1 MNASE
6 ALQAPAAEPIDAT
19 VPSVETRGLRK
30 VYGDKVAVA
39 DLTIQVEP
47 GEVFGF
53 LGPNGA
59 GKSTSIKMLV
69 GLVHPSAGSA
79 RLLGR
84 PLGDRRARKRIGYLP
99 ELFRF
104 HDWLTGEEFLDLHG
118 QLYGMSRPARR
129 ARIPEVLELVGLAEA
144 GRQKI
149 RTYSKGMQQRVGLA
163 QSLINEPEL
172 VFLDEPTSALD
183 PLGRRDVRAIIGRLK
198 AAGTTVFLNSH
209 LLTEVETTCDRV
221 AIISHG
227 RVAAVGSVVEL
238 LRQELTVELRLG
250 RLDADSLA
258 ALRQVIAVEHV
269 GEGDPVQVV
278 VHAPDEAA
286 IARAVDRLVQRGVA
300 VYGVTPERRT
310 LEEVFLDVVAADAA
324 EARP

>member
-6 ALQAPAAEPIDAT
+6 ALQAPVAPPQASVAPPPA
-19 VPSVETRGLRK
+19 VETHGLRK
-30 VYGDKVAVA
+30 VYGAKVAVA
-39 DLTIQVEP
+39 DLTIRVEP
-47 GEVFGF
+47 GEIFGF

-84 PLGDRRARKRIGYLP
+84 PLGDRQARARIGYLP

-104 HDWLTGEEFLDLHG
+104 HDWLSGEEFLDLHG
-118 QLYGMSRPARR
+118 ELYGMSRTARR
-129 ARIPEVLELVGLAEA
+129 SRIPEVLALVGLKEA
-144 GRQKI
+144 GRQRI

-163 QSLINEPEL
+163 QALLNDPRL

-198 AAGTTVFLNSH
+198 AEGVTVFLNSH
-209 LLTEVETTCDRV
+209 LLSEVETSCDRV
-221 AIISHG
+221 AIISQG
-227 RVAAVGSVVEL
+227 RVAAIGGVAEL

-250 RLDADSLA
+250 GLDAEALA
-258 ALRQVIAVEHV
+258 ALRELLPIEHV
-269 GEGDPVQVV
+269 STGEPSLVLVR
-278 VHAPDEAA
+278 AADEAA
-286 IARAVDRLVQRGVA
+286 IARGVDLLVRRGVA

-310 LEEVFLDVVAADAA
+310 LEEVFLDVVAGAGSDS
-324 EARP
+324 